1 MMKRNLLARL
11 TGEGRKNLSRKK
23 TEWRECNMK
32 IKINTKR
39 LFSSLL
45 ALMMVVNMVP
55 PPLAFAAETEGTG
68 SNVETLQPEEPD
80 TQSTEPDTPPE
91 ESDAPTELDTPPAES
106 DTPTEPD
113 IQPAEP
119 DTQPTEPNNKTSPV
133 QALIDALP
141 DADSITKENAADVQ
155 TQLTAIDEAR
165 LELSDEELDAL
176 DMTRYEAVISALMAL
191 EGMEGAEQ
199 PQTLADISTAV
210 ASVTIDGQ
218 TTYYDSFYGGATDAW
233 PATEGKTATIH
244 LLKDVAVNDNLLT
257 PEANTHITMTME
269 DGVTLALSGCTIN
282 PNKPNSSF
290 TLESGTIT
298 STGSVI
304 FCQGDTAKVTIN
316 GGTLKSTGSSS
327 QCISMEKGTITI
339 KGGTFEAYDCLYLNG
354 AVTAN
359 INGGTFT
366 STNYTVRCDHSQAQ
380 LNITNG
386 SFKGKYGL
394 STYGNTTVSGGKFS
408 GTEKGLSFGG
418 GTVTLS
424 GGTFSG
430 GQFSI
435 DCQKIS
441 STLANLLASGYVY
454 QKSDGSSVNTGANT
468 LSDEVSIVKEMVK
481 ITGQPQSVS
490 YVYGDTTA
498 HSLTVTATAAEADDT
513 PLYQWY
519 QADDANGNN
528 PQAISGAT
536 GAEYTL
542 PAGLNAGSHYYYC
555 TVAPK
560 EQPAFSLKS
569 NVATVTVQ
577 KATLDISTTV
587 YNGDKE
593 SISFVYGDT
602 ITVRATTNP
611 AVTAAAAANLTT
623 HGAAQ
628 MALYYKDTQL
638 SEPATADAS
647 GMYTMTTTVKDVI
660 AAGARYYD
668 DSRTTIQ
675 LTVKLVGTDNINSAS
690 QNTKDLY
697 LSKKTKIGIDVSKL
711 EVTEKIYDGT
721 NTATLIGTPS
731 FTGFAYGEDETLTDG
746 TDYTVS
752 ATYTDPDAGMNNHYV
767 TVKVVFLNTEKVQEL
782 QKHYKLKELSGSI
795 SQQTIKP
802 KPITPNVTLDTT
814 SFVYNG
820 FSQKTSVSS
829 VTYTN
834 ENGETVEIE
843 SGQRTTTYE
852 DSNGNPIAYNQIIN
866 AGTYTIIIKNY
877 EGSGAN
883 YSFTYTREFTIAP
896 ADLKDAAVTISD
908 DSYSY
913 NGKAQ
918 TPEPVVTLGG
928 RTLVKDTD
936 YTVSHENN
944 TNAGTA
950 TAKIEGKGNYTGSV
964 NKTFTLSPAVLTI
977 DGATLA
983 AKTYD
988 TTNTATVNS
997 VTFTGYA
1004 EGDDAL
1010 TTSEYSATATYDS
1023 ADAGEG
1029 RTATV
1034 TVTLSN
1040 SNYTFADGKT
1050 TATHTLDGQTISA
1063 KPVANPTIELSDTSF
1078 VYNGEAQQP
1087 TVESVKDGTNVIP
1100 DTQYTATV
1108 NSGTNV
1114 GTYTVTVTGKGNYS
1128 FTGTANFTITQASIN
1143 EAQVEVTGS
1152 YTYNGKSQMP
1162 DKENVKV
1169 TLDGNSLTAEK
1180 DYSFSVT
1187 DSTNAGTAKVTVTG
1201 TGNYQG
1207 IATVVGE
1214 FTINPATLTIDGAT
1228 LEERAFDTTANVK
1241 VTGVTF
1247 TGYAD
1252 GDNNLAA
1259 SDYIAMAIYDDAN
1272 AGTGK
1277 PATVTVTLADT
1288 VKNYILPEKTF
1299 KGATGTV
1306 TAKEVTKPTIN
1317 LSDESFVWNGAAK
1330 KPTVTVYEEDGTTKI
1345 DSNEYTVSYKNNT
1358 DPGTATVT
1366 ITDKENGNYTV
1377 NGSKTFTITLTQV
1390 SLNGAS
1396 VTVNGGPYTYT
1407 GSAIEPT
1414 DVTVTLDGKELSA
1427 GTDYDLSYSNNVNA
1441 GNTATV
1447 TVAGKG
1453 KYTDTASKN
1462 YAITPATPVI
1472 AWSGSLQELT
1482 YTGTPAAIAAP
1493 DVTLV
1498 GSETFNGTITYSYE
1512 KDGTTHNGLP
1522 TDAGTYSIK
1531 ASVAASGNYTA
1542 AESTNPLTLTIK
1554 KSTPT
1559 IEFAEDYNPG
1569 KIFDGQA
1576 IANPTEKNLTITG
1589 ASYGNVTFAWTQ
1601 DGKTAE
1607 PLNAGTYTLT
1617 ATIPATN
1624 NTEQA
1629 SDILPNVTIRPKT
1642 VTATVSV
1649 DPTSYEYTGEAITP
1663 TKVTVTAP
1671 DGSNIAESTDYTIGY
1686 KDNTNIGT
1694 AKVIINSVDGSN
1706 YAVSGG
1712 STFEITKPSLKT
1724 ATVTLD
1730 QSEFTYDGKAKT
1742 PKVTVKNNNV
1752 PVAEV
1757 EYTVSYAR
1765 NNEVSDDLINAGTV
1779 TVTVTAKENGHYA
1792 DSNNSVA
1799 FTIAPSALPA
1809 ITLYAGSAT
1818 YNGKE
1823 QKPTI
1828 TNAGLVENTDYDVSY
1843 KRGDEATTDFTSAGT
1858 ITVSVTGK
1866 GNYEG
1871 TETKTYTIAQAV
1883 LTIKANDQTITYGGN
1898 ITEVIDQ
1905 VAPTGL
1911 ATGDTLNS
1919 IKLTASSD
1927 QVADVNKTVTPSDAV
1942 IKNGEKDV
1950 TSNYKITY
1958 QAGNLTINKSQPTIA
1973 FNGYPDTAIYSG
1985 KALAN
1990 PTQGQLTITG
2000 AQFSN
2005 VTFSW
2010 TKDGKTAE
2018 PLGAGTYKLTAT
2030 IPETNNT
2037 ENAEATKE
2045 VTISAKSVPT
2055 PTVEFSETSFVY
2067 DGTEKEPKVT
2077 VKDGNTKIPEGEY
2090 TVAYGNNINAGKATV
2105 NITDNENG
2113 NYVVGNASKGF
2124 EITQASVS
2132 GANVTTDESFTYDG
2146 TAHVPDSVTV
2156 KLGEKILVAEKD
2168 YTVSATENIY
2178 AGSATVTVTGTGN
2191 YKDTASGKF
2200 NITKAS
2206 LTVKANDQTI
2216 IYGGDIDKATNQV
2229 TQTGLVDGDTIG
2241 SVKLTASSDQ
2251 VAAENKTITPSEAT
2265 VKKGEQDVTS
2275 SYDITYQTGNLTIS
2289 KSSPE
2294 IKFKD
2299 TYNPGKT
2306 YDGTAIADPDNDA
2319 LEIVGAKFEDVQF
2332 SWSGNHLDAGKYTLT
2347 ATIPETSNTNA
2358 AAAKLENITISPK
2371 TVTSPAV
2378 ELSETSFVYDG
2389 SAKEPKVTVKDGN
2402 TEIPEGEYTV
2412 AYGNNTN
2419 AGDATVSIIDKENG
2433 NYVVGNA
2440 SKGFKIT
2447 QASVSDAKVTTSES
2461 FTYDGTAH
2469 VPDSVT
2475 VKLGE
2480 KILETGKDYT
2490 VSATENI
2497 YAGSATVT
2505 VTGTGNYKD
2514 TASGKFNIAKAAL
2527 TVKANDQTIIYGGNI
2542 EQATNRVTQTGLVD
2556 GDTIGSVKLTA
2567 SSDQVAAENKTIIPS
2582 EATVKKGEQDVTSSY
2597 DITYQAG
2604 NLTINKSQPTI
2615 AFNSY
2620 PDTAI
2625 YSGKALANPT
2635 QGQLTINGAQFS
2647 DVKFSWTKDG
2657 KTAEPLGAGTYK
2669 LTATIPETGNTEKA
2683 VATKEVTIN
2692 PKKVT
2697 ATVTVS
2703 PESYKYTGS
2712 PITPTNVTVK
2722 DGTTTIPENEY
2733 TITCENNT
2741 EVGDATVTVK
2751 AKDGGNYT
2759 FSDVNANFKIV
2770 AEPDTVSLDKNLLSL
2785 TVGDSGTLKATVKP
2799 DNATDKS
2806 VIWKS
2811 NNPEVA
2817 TVDTNGKVTAK
2828 ETGTATIAA
2837 ITHNGKSASCAVTVK
2852 ARTYTVSYNKNGG
2865 EGTMN
2870 SDTATDGKS
2879 FVLPGCGFTPPEKNM
2894 FDTWAVGSVS
2904 GERVKAG
2911 ESHKFTGDTTL
2922 YAIWK
2927 ETPPVIYTV
2936 SYNANGGSGTM
2947 TGATAPDKE
2956 AFVLPEC
2963 RFTPP
2968 AGKMFD
2974 CWAVG
2979 GLSGPHIKPGGSYT
2993 FKENTTIYAVWEIT
3007 YGITGIVKQK
3017 NEAVSGAA
3025 VQLKQGSTL
3034 ISQQYTDNK
3043 GNFTF
3048 AGIKKGIYNL
3058 VAEKDGVTMT
3068 KMETINENRTL
3079 TIELPAL
3086 EIKANSVVEIVESN
3100 SEGEKILTPDVVV
3113 GGLDAVAVEI
3123 AQQAIAENGGSSD
3136 GNVEKVT
3143 VTLSVEEKP
3152 ETEAVGVEKI
3162 KEEVAKQQ
3170 PTTAKDT
3177 KLAYLDVQINAL
3189 ITKATESENPN
3200 KPQALTE
3207 TKTVMELVVPFDFK
3221 GKKDVKVYR
3230 YHVTESGQEETEALN
3245 QAPDGTSVDGT
3256 YKVDEA
3262 NGLIHIY
3269 TQKFSTYAIGYTD
3282 SNPDNTNDPDNT
3294 YQPSGGSGSGGGGGI
3309 SSYSI
3314 GTTAKLENGA
3324 VAIDKNNA
3332 SKGSTVTITVI
3343 PEEGYVLDTL
3353 TVTDAKNN
3361 KLNLTDK
3368 GDGKYTFIMPD
3379 SKVNVDA
3386 QFIKADDKPD
3396 IPATEDPTKGFS
3408 DLTDNAWYHEAVEYV
3423 LSEGIMGGYGNGKF
3437 GPDENLS
3444 RAQLAQI
3451 LYNRE
3456 GRPESAGTSV
3466 FNDVVSGKWYTN
3478 AIIWANQK
3486 GVVGGY
3492 GNGLFGPDDPITRE
3506 QLAVMLWRY
3515 AGNPP
3520 AANKELHFDDA
3531 GEAGSFALEALQW
3544 SVENG
3549 IITGYGDRR
3558 INPKGLATRAQVAQ
3572 MLMRYLKGMEEK

>member
-1 MMKRNLLARL
+1 MKV
-11 TGEGRKNLSRKK
+11 
-23 TEWRECNMK
+23 
-32 IKINTKR
+32 KINTKR

-55 PPLAFAAETEGTG
+55 PPLAFAAETDGTG
-68 SNVETLQPEEPD
+68 SNMETLQPEEPNAPPAEPD
-80 TQSTEPDTPPE
+80 TPTEPDASPTEPDTPLEESDTPSTEPDTP
-91 ESDAPTELDTPPAES
+91 TE
-106 DTPTEPD
+106 
-113 IQPAEP
+113 EP
-119 DTQPTEPNNKTSPV
+119 DTSPTESDEPAKKPNDKTSPV

-141 DADSITKENAADVQ
+141 DADSITKENAADLQ

-199 PQTLADISTAV
+199 PQTLADASTPV

-218 TTYYDSFYGGATDAW
+218 TTYYNSFYGSTTDAW
-233 PATEGKTATIH
+233 PATKGKTATIH
-244 LLKDVAVNDNLLT
+244 LLKDVAVNGNVLT
-257 PEANTHITMTME
+257 PEENTHITMTME

-327 QCISMEKGTITI
+327 QCISMENGTITI
-339 KGGTFEAYDCLYLNG
+339 TGGTFEAYDCLYLNG
-354 AVTAN
+354 AVTAI

-386 SFKGKYGL
+386 SFTGKYGL
-394 STYGNTTVSGGKFS
+394 STYGNTTVSGGKFT
-408 GTEKGLSFGG
+408 GTEKGLSVGG

-435 DCQKIS
+435 DCQNIS

-454 QKSDGSSVNTGANT
+454 QKSDGSSVNTGADT
-468 LSDEVSIVKEMVK
+468 LSDGVSIVKEMVK

-519 QADDANGNN
+519 QADDANGSN

-593 SISFVYGDT
+593 STSFVYGDT

-638 SEPATADAS
+638 SEPATADTS

-668 DSRTTIQ
+668 DSLMTIP

-690 QNTKDLY
+690 QNTKDLL
-697 LSKKTKIGIDVSKL
+697 LSKKTKIRIDVSKL

-731 FTGFAYGEDETLTDG
+731 FTGFAYGEDETLTEG

-752 ATYTDPDAGMNNHYV
+752 ATYTDSNAGMNNHYV
-767 TVKVVFLNTEKVQEL
+767 TVKVAFLNTEKVQEL

-820 FSQKTSVSS
+820 LSQKPSVSS

-843 SGQRTTTYE
+843 SVQRTTTYE

-883 YSFTYTREFTIAP
+883 YSFTCTREFTIAP

-950 TAKIEGKGNYTGSV
+950 IAKIEGKGNYTGSV
-964 NKTFTLSPAVLTI
+964 NKTFTISPAVLTI

-1100 DTQYTATV
+1100 DGQYTATV
-1108 NSGTNV
+1108 NSGTDV
-1114 GTYTVTVTGKGNYS
+1114 GTYTVTITGKGNYSFSGTKDFTITQASIKDAAVTFDGIFSYTGDIQEPAPSVTFNGKILNKDTDYTVAYTGNTNAGEATVTVTGKGNYKDTATGNFTIAKVPLTIKSATLAPKTYNGDTTAEVQSVTFSGPSGDVALMMGDGKDYTATAQFADASAGENNKTATVTVKLLNGNYS
-1128 FTGTANFTITQASIN
+1128 FAEGATEATHELTGQTIKTQTLSDVTVTLTETSFVWDGNPKQPAFTVNAGNIVLTENDYSAAYSNNTAPGKGTVNVTGKGNYSFSATANFTITPASISG
-1143 EAQVEVTGS
+1143 AEVS
-1152 YTYNGKSQMP
+1152 VADDYTYNGTAHQP
-1162 DKENVKV
+1162 GGDKV
-1169 TLDGNSLTAEK
+1169 TVKLNGKTLMAGT
-1180 DYSFSVT
+1180 DYDTTFGYGENI
-1187 DSTNAGTAKVTVTG
+1187 NAGTDAGTVTITG
-1201 TGNYQG
+1201 KGNYKDT
-1207 IATVVGE
+1207 ATGK
-1214 FTINPATLTIDGAT
+1214 FTIAKAQLTISGAT
-1228 LEERAFDTTANVK
+1228 LKEKTYNGDTTAEVQS
-1241 VTGVTF
+1241 VTF
-1247 TGYAD
+1247 SGPSGDVALTMGND
-1252 GDNNLAA
+1252 GDYTATAEFTDN
-1259 SDYIAMAIYDDAN
+1259 AN
-1272 AGTGK
+1272 AGKDK
-1277 PATVTVTLADT
+1277 PATVTVTLDNT
-1288 VKNYILPEKTF
+1288 KVTNYILPVKT
-1299 KGATGTV
+1299 KSVTGT
-1306 TAKEVTKPTIN
+1306 IN
-1317 LSDESFVWNGAAK
+1317 PKVLDANNVS
-1330 KPTVTVYEEDGTTKI
+1330 VTVKGKYEYNGGTAIIPDAKDVTVEYNEQNGEMMTGTEI
-1345 DSNEYTVSYKNNT
+1345 DKSEYTFTCSDNT
-1358 DPGTATVT
+1358 NAGTAT
-1366 ITDKENGNYTV
+1366 ITLNDAKDGNYTV
-1377 NGSKTFTITLTQV
+1377 SGSGTFTIIQPSLSDAEVTLT
-1390 SLNGAS
+1390 
-1396 VTVNGGPYTYT
+1396 GGP
-1407 GSAIEPT
+1407 
-1414 DVTVTLDGKELSA
+1414 
-1427 GTDYDLSYSNNVNA
+1427 
-1441 GNTATV
+1441 
-1447 TVAGKG
+1447 
-1453 KYTDTASKN
+1453 
-1462 YAITPATPVI
+1462 
-1472 AWSGSLQELT
+1472 
-1482 YTGTPAAIAAP
+1482 
-1493 DVTLV
+1493 
-1498 GSETFNGTITYSYE
+1498 
-1512 KDGTTHNGLP
+1512 
-1522 TDAGTYSIK
+1522 
-1531 ASVAASGNYTA
+1531 
-1542 AESTNPLTLTIK
+1542 
-1554 KSTPT
+1554 
-1559 IEFAEDYNPG
+1559 
-1569 KIFDGQA
+1569 
-1576 IANPTEKNLTITG
+1576 
-1589 ASYGNVTFAWTQ
+1589 
-1601 DGKTAE
+1601 
-1607 PLNAGTYTLT
+1607 
-1617 ATIPATN
+1617 
-1624 NTEQA
+1624 
-1629 SDILPNVTIRPKT
+1629 
-1642 VTATVSV
+1642 
-1649 DPTSYEYTGEAITP
+1649 
-1663 TKVTVTAP
+1663 
-1671 DGSNIAESTDYTIGY
+1671 
-1686 KDNTNIGT
+1686 
-1694 AKVIINSVDGSN
+1694 
-1706 YAVSGG
+1706 
-1712 STFEITKPSLKT
+1712 
-1724 ATVTLD
+1724 
-1730 QSEFTYDGKAKT
+1730 FTYDGTEKT
-1742 PKVTVKNNNV
+1742 PNVTVTKNGRTLDTD
-1752 PVAEV
+1752 
-1757 EYTVSYAR
+1757 EYTVTYSHS
-1765 NNEVSDDLINAGTV
+1765 NGTSGDHTNAGTV
-1779 TVTVTAKENGHYA
+1779 TVTVTAIKDGNYA
-1792 DSNNSVA
+1792 DSNRNATFVIEQA
-1799 FTIAPSALPA
+1799 TLPE
-1809 ITLYAGSAT
+1809 ITLSAASAT

-1828 TNAGLVENTDYDVSY
+1828 TNAGLVENTDYEVSY

-1871 TETKTYTIAQAV
+1871 TETKTYPIAQAV

-1898 ITEVIDQ
+1898 ITETINQ
-1905 VAPTGL
+1905 VASTGL
-1911 ATGDTLNS
+1911 ATGDTLTS
-1919 IKLTASSD
+1919 VKLTASSD
-1927 QVADVNKTVTPSDAV
+1927 QVAEVNKTITPSDAV

-1958 QAGNLTINKSQPTIA
+1958 QAGNLTINKAQPTIA

-1985 KALAN
+1985 TALAN

-2000 AQFSN
+2000 AQFDD
-2005 VTFSW
+2005 VKFSW
-2010 TKDGKTAE
+2010 TKDGKTTE

-2045 VTISAKSVPT
+2045 VTISAKPVTT
-2055 PTVEFSETSFVY
+2055 PT
-2067 DGTEKEPKVT
+2067 
-2077 VKDGNTKIPEGEY
+2077 
-2090 TVAYGNNINAGKATV
+2090 
-2105 NITDNENG
+2105 
-2113 NYVVGNASKGF
+2113 
-2124 EITQASVS
+2124 
-2132 GANVTTDESFTYDG
+2132 
-2146 TAHVPDSVTV
+2146 
-2156 KLGEKILVAEKD
+2156 
-2168 YTVSATENIY
+2168 
-2178 AGSATVTVTGTGN
+2178 
-2191 YKDTASGKF
+2191 
-2200 NITKAS
+2200 
-2206 LTVKANDQTI
+2206 
-2216 IYGGDIDKATNQV
+2216 
-2229 TQTGLVDGDTIG
+2229 
-2241 SVKLTASSDQ
+2241 
-2251 VAAENKTITPSEAT
+2251 
-2265 VKKGEQDVTS
+2265 
-2275 SYDITYQTGNLTIS
+2275 
-2289 KSSPE
+2289 
-2294 IKFKD
+2294 
-2299 TYNPGKT
+2299 
-2306 YDGTAIADPDNDA
+2306 
-2319 LEIVGAKFEDVQF
+2319 
-2332 SWSGNHLDAGKYTLT
+2332 
-2347 ATIPETSNTNA
+2347 
-2358 AAAKLENITISPK
+2358 
-2371 TVTSPAV
+2371 V

-2402 TEIPEGEYTV
+2402 TEIPAGEYTV
-2412 AYGNNTN
+2412 AYGNNIN
-2419 AGDATVSIIDKENG
+2419 AGEAAVSITDKENG

-2461 FTYDGTAH
+2461 FSYDGTAH

-2542 EQATNRVTQTGLVD
+2542 EQATNQVTQTGLVD
-2556 GDTIGSVKLTA
+2556 GDTIGSVKLIA

-2635 QGQLTINGAQFS
+2635 QGQLTITGAQFN

-2669 LTATIPETGNTEKA
+2669 LTATIPETGNTEKT

-2936 SYNANGGSGTM
+2936 SYNANGGSGRM
-2947 TGATAPDKE
+2947 TDATAPDKE

-3017 NEAVSGAA
+3017 DEAVSGAA

-3048 AGIKKGIYNL
+3048 AGFKKGIYNL

-3143 VTLSVEEKP
+3143 VTMSVEEKP
-3152 ETEAVGVEKI
+3152 ETEAVGVDKI
-3162 KEEVAKQQ
+3162 KDEVAKQQ

-3230 YHVTESGQEETEALN
+3230 YHVAESGQEETEALN
-3245 QAPDGTSVDGT
+3245 KATDDTSVDGT

-3269 TQKFSTYAIGYTD
+3269 TRKFSTYAIGYTD

-3294 YQPSGGSGSGGGGGI
+3294 YQPSGSSGSGGGGGI

-3314 GTTAKLENGA
+3314 GTTAKPENGT
-3324 VAIDKNNA
+3324 VAFDKNNA
-3332 SKGSTVTITVI
+3332 SKGSTVTITVT
-3343 PEEGYVLDTL
+3343 PKEGYVLDTL

-3361 KLNLTDK
+3361 KMNLTDK
-3368 GDGKYTFIMPD
+3368 GGGKYTFIMPD

-3408 DLTDNAWYHEAVEYV
+3408 DLTDNSWYHEAVEYV

-3466 FNDVVSGKWYTN
+3466 FTDVVSGKWYTN

-3558 INPKGLATRAQVAQ
+3558 INPKGLATRAQAAQ